1 MTGNVA
7 PMSDSP
13 AMTLLSI
20 VIPAYN
26 EERGIAEI
34 LTRVLAQQDALHEQ
48 GADLEVIVVDDGS
61 KDGTSAEIQKFPTVR
76 LLRHPTNY
84 GYGAALKTGFH
95 AANGQWLAF
104 LDADGTYPPESFSAL
119 LKRAMDVDA
128 DIVIG
133 SRMLGH
139 ESEMPL
145 VRRVGNTIFAA
156 LISIVGARKISDS
169 ASGMRVFK
177 QRVLVELYPLPDGL
191 DFTPAMSTRAIHEG
205 LTMVEQPI
213 TYRERVGASKLN
225 PLSDGLR
232 FFRSIVWTATL
243 YNPLGTFGVVG
254 AALLLLA
261 FILGI
266 PPTIYYAQN
275 HRLLEDMIYRLFAV
289 LILTVAGAN
298 VLAFGLTCRSLIA
311 LLPSRRAPRSA
322 PLRRWR
328 GTLATAGL
336 IMILGGIA
344 LMTPAVFEWLRTR
357 AITSHW
363 SYFAAGGTLLLTGL
377 QLATW
382 FVLIT
387 MLSELAVRDERRMRD
402 MDTER
407 GSEPA
412 RVLPLV

>member
-1 MTGNVA
+1 MTGVA
-7 PMSDSP
+7 PQDNALP
-13 AMTLLSI
+13 LLSI
-20 VIPAYN
+20 VIPAFN

-34 LTRVLAQQDALHEQ
+34 LTRILAQQAALREQ

-61 KDGTSAEIQKFPTVR
+61 KDGTSAEIHKFPTVR

-95 AANGQWLAF
+95 AARGQWLAF
-104 LDADGTYPPESFSAL
+104 LDADGTYPPESFPAL
-119 LKRAMDVDA
+119 LKRAVDDDA

-156 LISIVGARKISDS
+156 LLSVVGARKISDS

-177 QRVLVELYPLPDGL
+177 QSVLVELYPLPDGL

-225 PLSDGLR
+225 PISDGVR

-243 YNPLGTFGVVG
+243 YNPLGTFGAIG

-261 FILGI
+261 IVLGI
-266 PPTIYYAQN
+266 PPTIYYLQN

-311 LLPSRRAPRSA
+311 LLPSRRAPRGA

-328 GTLATAGL
+328 GTLATVGL
-336 IMILGGIA
+336 VMILGGLA
-344 LMTPAVFEWLRTR
+344 LMAPAVLEWLRTR

-402 MDTER
+402 LETGR

-412 RVLPLV
+412 RVLPIV